1 MYSNIIQYFS
11 EEFYKKMTND
21 AALQFVLD
29 DIIISSTISSD
40 QKYAIIVMLNKKLF
54 MSAAVG
60 KTLQMFRSIT
70 LTIQDKEIFN
80 LFILIGQSNTS
91 KHL

>member
-29 DIIISSTISSD
+29 DIIISSIISSD

-80 LFILIGQSNTS
+80 LFILIGQSNTL